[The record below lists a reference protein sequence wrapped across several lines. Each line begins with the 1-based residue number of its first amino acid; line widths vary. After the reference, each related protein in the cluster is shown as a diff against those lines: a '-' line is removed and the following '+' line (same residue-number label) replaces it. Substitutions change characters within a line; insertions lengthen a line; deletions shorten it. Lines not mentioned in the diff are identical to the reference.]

1 MNPRPGRIVLLNGTS
16 SAGKG
21 TIARAM
27 QAQAPGDGWVHL
39 GLDRML
45 EGVDRSLIRYVDGI
59 LRQETEGWS
68 VPFVGGEIVGLPI
81 LGPAAFRLLDEMYQS
96 AATMANSGSG
106 VIFDDVIYDRRVL
119 VLAAAALRLTRCLF
133 VGVRCPVE
141 VAIER
146 ERLRGDRAPGGA
158 EIFDRAVH
166 KPGIYDLVVDTSILD
181 PAECA
186 SVILDA
192 AAANVTPSAAL
203 ERAAAVR

>member
-27 QAQAPGDGWVHL
+27 QAQAPGDGWLHL

-45 EGVDRSLIRYVDGI
+45 EGVDRSLIRYVDGVSP
-59 LRQETEGWS
+59 QETEGWS

-81 LGPAAFRLLDEMYQS
+81 LGPAALRLLDEMYQDA
-96 AATMANSGSG
+96 AATANSGSA

-119 VLAAAALRLTRCLF
+119 VLAAAALRLTPCLF

-141 VAIER
+141 VAVER
-146 ERLRGDRAPGGA
+146 ERQRGDRAPGGA
-158 EIFDRAVH
+158 EIFDRVVH
-166 KPGIYDLVVDTSILD
+166 KPGIYDLEVDTSVLD
-181 PAECA
+181 PHQCA
-186 SVILDA
+186 MVILK
-192 AAANVTPSAAL
+192 
-203 ERAAAVR
+203 AAAVSFSPSVALKTAVAGL

>member
-1 MNPRPGRIVLLNGTS
+1 MNPRSGRIVLLNGTS

-27 QAQAPGDGWVHL
+27 QAQAPGDGWLHL

-59 LRQETEGWS
+59 SRQETEGWS
-68 VPFVGGEIVGLPI
+68 VPFVGGAIAGLPI
-81 LGPAAFRLLDEMYQS
+81 LGPAALRLIDEMYQG
-96 AATMANSGSG
+96 AAAMANSGSG

-119 VLAAAALRLTRCLF
+119 VLAAAALRLTPCLF

-166 KPGIYDLVVDTSILD
+166 KPGIYDLEVDTSFLD
-181 PAECA
+181 PGQCA
-186 SVILDA
+186 SVILSTA
-192 AAANVTPSAAL
+192 TGTFTPSAAL
-203 ERAAAVR
+203 ERAALAQ